1 MGSRCIVAGLQAGV
15 VASLVELEV
24 DLEDL
29 ETTLNLDAAFEA
41 LDSTRISEPLIDEPA
56 FSESQIRAQDEEL
69 ARWDPDSFV
78 DDDDG

>member
-1 MGSRCIVAGLQAGV
+1 

-41 LDSTRISEPLIDEPA
+41 LNSTRQSESMADAPSVP
-56 FSESQIRAQDEEL
+56 ESQIRAQDKEL